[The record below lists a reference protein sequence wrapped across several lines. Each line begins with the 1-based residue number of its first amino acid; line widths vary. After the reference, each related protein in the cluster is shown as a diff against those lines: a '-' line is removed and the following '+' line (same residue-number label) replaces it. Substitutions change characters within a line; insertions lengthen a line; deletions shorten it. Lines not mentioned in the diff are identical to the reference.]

1 VSAFTG
7 LPTVLGWRVHEWLW
21 RGGFDIPGER
31 TEEVRVVYEDPGS
44 RAAWEV
50 LERYGVRY
58 VFVGTKE
65 REAYESLDENGLKE
79 LGRVVYMQEGTT
91 IVEIGDGLRETIY

>member
-1 VSAFTG
+1 
-7 LPTVLGWRVHEWLW
+7 
-21 RGGFDIPGER
+21 
-31 TEEVRVVYEDPGS
+31 
-44 RAAWEV
+44 
-50 LERYGVRY
+50 VRY